1 MGDYN
6 FENVVISLLKE
17 GRKEWVLNAK
27 QSSFYNHS
35 QTIYFESLSG
45 HYYLNNNQ
53 GSIEFKSPNGTFN
66 FEEGK
71 LKMIESTSK
80 IMSND
85 SSYYIRADELELF
98 TENSML
104 FAYGNLN
111 INSELLNLTAQKMIG
126 NFKENKI
133 YLSYDI
139 DGTIINTSY

>member
-1 MGDYN
+1 M
-6 FENVVISLLKE
+6 
-17 GRKEWVLNAK
+17 VLNAK

-66 FEEGK
+66 FNEGK
-71 LKMIESTSK
+71 LKMVESTSK
-80 IMSND
+80 IISDD

-98 TENSML
+98 TEDSLL

-139 DGTIINTSY
+139 DGTIINTPY